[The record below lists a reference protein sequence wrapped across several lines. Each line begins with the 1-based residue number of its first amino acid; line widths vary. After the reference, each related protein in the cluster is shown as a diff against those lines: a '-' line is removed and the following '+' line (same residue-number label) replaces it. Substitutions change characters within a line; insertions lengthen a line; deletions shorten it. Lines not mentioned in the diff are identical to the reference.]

1 MFEKLFGKPYESEF
15 TLFMREWLEKHPE
28 ENEVKETGQ
37 ALWWDRPQDAEAAS
51 RFAAADVPVNPYY
64 YDISH

>member
-1 MFEKLFGKPYESEF
+1 MPKLYESEF

-28 ENEVKETGQ
+28 ESEVKRTGQ
-37 ALWWDRPQDAEAAS
+37 ALWWDRPQDPETTSRFEAAQ
-51 RFAAADVPVNPYY
+51 VPVQPYY

>member
-1 MFEKLFGKPYESEF
+1 MAKSNESEL

-28 ENEVKETGQ
+28 ENEVKKTGQ
-37 ALWWDRPQDAEAAS
+37 ALWWDRPQDSEATRRFEAA
-51 RFAAADVPVNPYY
+51 RVPVEPYY